1 MRRDWKESIAQL
13 YGTLDGMYCI
23 MELFHNGLQSFANLY
38 GYLRST
44 IFASKNVKL
53 SYFYDGTEIEN
64 ICFRPE
70 RKSFCDSQSSEVFI
84 IYCLTR
90 KHKLLVLSYST

>member
-1 MRRDWKESIAQL
+1 MACTVLWNYFETNCRALPI
-13 YGTLDGMYCI
+13 
-23 MELFHNGLQSFANLY
+23 
-38 GYLRST
+38 LRST